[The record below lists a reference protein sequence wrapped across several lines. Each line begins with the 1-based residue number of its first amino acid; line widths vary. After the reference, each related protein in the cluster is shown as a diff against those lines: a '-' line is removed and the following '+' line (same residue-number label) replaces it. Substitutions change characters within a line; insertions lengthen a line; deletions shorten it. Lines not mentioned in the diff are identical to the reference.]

1 MFKKK
6 EFNFFK
12 TPYLYFI
19 FYFIGVVHWVL
30 FINYGETGYDFED
43 WSFYYQLYNT
53 YKESLARLQIPYHVT
68 FFSGENIGAAS
79 YITQGRFF
87 ASPWIILSPQ
97 IFLLFFIN
105 VKTFITL
112 QYIFFY
118 SLQFYGILKFKK
130 EFNFS
135 VFATAF
141 IIILLSFN
149 GKLLSVSAFG
159 SPQMTFGYMIIP
171 LFFWFMYRFL
181 KKNFLTKKD
190 FLRGMFKIA
199 LIFFFILSQTDMH
212 IYYQMFVVTFLI
224 VLFFPDKIF
233 AFISGIFLSTIL
245 SLWYFLPVFFYS
257 RQTSA
262 VSSYS
267 ADHWRRFGINGY
279 GSQNGNVGKQIFEEM
294 YFNINEFFS
303 FCQNVLKA
311 GINII
316 GHLYESF
323 IQKFTIID
331 YNTHEYNLY
340 ISLYGLAILILS
352 LSQVNVSKFNFL
364 KKNYY
369 RILFSFFLIFLISV
383 GPIHKSII
391 ILVNKIFL
399 FIPID
404 AVPSRFMIYVFNF
417 AVLLAGFGFDRLFIK
432 LKSFSVY
439 AKIITLS
446 FMLII
451 LFNHS
456 YDWWITNSRKN
467 HLSGE
472 NINELIFYEL
482 SGDNQYINLV
492 NISYLLTF
500 VFLSLSLWFYCS
512 LKKKPF

>member
-1 MFKKK
+1 MLKKK

-12 TPYLYFI
+12 SHYFYLIVYL
-19 FYFIGVVHWVL
+19 IGVVHWVL
-30 FINYGETGYDFED
+30 FLNYGKIGYDYED
-43 WSFYYQLYNT
+43 WSFYFQLYST
-53 YKESLARLQIPYHVT
+53 YKESLTRLQIPYHVT
-68 FFSGENIGAAS
+68 FFSGENIDAAS

-87 ASPWIILSPQ
+87 ASPWTILSPQ
-97 IFLLFFIN
+97 IFLLFFID

-135 VFATAF
+135 VFATVL

-159 SPQMTFGYMIIP
+159 NPQMTFGYMLIP
-171 LFFWFMYRFL
+171 LFFWVLYRFL

-190 FLRGMFKIA
+190 IIKGALKIA

-212 IYYQMFVVTFLI
+212 IYYQMSVVAFFI
-224 VLFFPDKIF
+224 VLFFPNKIF
-233 AFISGIFLSTIL
+233 AFISGIFLSIIS
-245 SLWYFLPVFFYS
+245 SLWYFLPVLLYS
-257 RQTSA
+257 RQTS
-262 VSSYS
+262 VVNSYS
-267 ADHWRRFGINGY
+267 VDHWRRFGINGY
-279 GSQNGNVGKQIFEEM
+279 GSQNGVVGKQIFEEM

-303 FCQNVLKA
+303 FCLNVLKA

-316 GHLYESF
+316 GHLYESLV
-323 IQKFTIID
+323 QSFTIID
-331 YNTHEYNLY
+331 YNTHDYNLY
-340 ISLYGLAILILS
+340 ISLYGLIVLVLS
-352 LSQVNVSKFNFL
+352 MSKVKIDNFNFL
-364 KKNYY
+364 KENYY
-369 RILFSFFLIFLISV
+369 KIIFSFILIFLISV

-391 ILVNKIFL
+391 IFVNKFFL

-417 AVLLAGFGFDRLFIK
+417 VVLLAGFGFDRLFVK
-432 LKSFSVY
+432 LKSYSVY
-439 AKIITLS
+439 AK
-446 FMLII
+446 MLILSSLLI
-451 LFNHS
+451 VLFNHS

-467 HLSGE
+467 HLSGG

-500 VFLSLSLWFYCS
+500 VFLSLSLWFYYS
-512 LKKKPF
+512 LKKR